1 MKQIEM
7 YAFLSD
13 ALQSLDALKEQLED
27 IREAIGETI
36 DWEARREQNPTLIAK
51 RL

>member
-13 ALQSLDALKEQLED
+13 ALQSLDALKEQLEG
-27 IREAIGETI
+27 IREAIGKGI
-36 DWEARREQNPTLIAK
+36 DWDAMDGTETHPDR
-51 RL
+51 